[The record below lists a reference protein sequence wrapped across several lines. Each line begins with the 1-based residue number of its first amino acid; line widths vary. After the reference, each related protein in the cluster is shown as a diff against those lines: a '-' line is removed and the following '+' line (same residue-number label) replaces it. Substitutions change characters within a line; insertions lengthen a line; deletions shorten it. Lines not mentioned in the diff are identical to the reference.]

1 MQRSSY
7 SGLRTIRGFL
17 HANPVSF
24 LYELTSIC
32 LPTDLSTTFAFSRIF
47 IRVDDRS
54 PAMCVSY
61 ERQYLPHKAVRFAYC
76 LLGPWPQRTG
86 IVRSH
91 PHRFSQLERGHPT
104 HRSVRGPRSKQG
116 HGLAIST
123 AKNDLDTP
131 PRSAPFSWKSLRVT
145 RKETGSKTPGVRRR
159 GVQAVSAV
167 GGTAVITWYPAL
179 FSSRT
184 IFAKRL
190 RWLLALTA
198 GPRSS

>member
-1 MQRSSY
+1 MRRSSY

-54 PAMCVSY
+54 PAMCVSD
-61 ERQYLPHKAVRFAYC
+61 ERQYLPDKAVRFAYG

-91 PHRFSQLERGHPT
+91 PHRFSQLERDIPLI
-104 HRSVRGPRSKQG
+104 V
-116 HGLAIST
+116 AST
-123 AKNDLDTP
+123 VPGQN
-131 PRSAPFSWKSLRVT
+131 RV
-145 RKETGSKTPGVRRR
+145 
-159 GVQAVSAV
+159 
-167 GGTAVITWYPAL
+167 
-179 FSSRT
+179 
-184 IFAKRL
+184 
-190 RWLLALTA
+190 
-198 GPRSS
+198 

>member
-1 MQRSSY
+1 MRRSSY

-61 ERQYLPHKAVRFAYC
+61 ERQYLPHKAVRFAYF

-86 IVRSH
+86 VVRSH
-91 PHRFSQLERGHPT
+91 PHRFSQLELGHPT
-104 HRSVRGPRSKQG
+104 YRSLRGPRSKQG

-123 AKNDLDTP
+123 AQNDLDTP
-131 PRSAPFSWKSLRVT
+131 PRSP
-145 RKETGSKTPGVRRR
+145 P
-159 GVQAVSAV
+159 
-167 GGTAVITWYPAL
+167 
-179 FSSRT
+179 
-184 IFAKRL
+184 IFMEIVARYAKRN
-190 RWLLALTA
+190 RVESPVFEGVGFRIARAA
-198 GPRSS
+198 GAKRHNCKTLDSRRQPYTIS